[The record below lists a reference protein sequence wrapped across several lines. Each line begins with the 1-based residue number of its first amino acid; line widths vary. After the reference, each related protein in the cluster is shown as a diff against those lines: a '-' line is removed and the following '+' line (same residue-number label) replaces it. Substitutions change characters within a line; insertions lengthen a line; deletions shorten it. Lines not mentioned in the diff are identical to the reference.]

1 MMSPEPAIT
10 SEHLVPLPFAVR
22 MVYLVSHGFGQPGEH
37 FLYRLDGLAYSL
49 ASACTLYVLEGPELP
64 PRPLRPD
71 ELASGHFRNGA
82 QEFQFLDDRQ
92 PITHIGV
99 TRDGIE
105 KAIISLRA

>member
-1 MMSPEPAIT
+1 MGLPSAIS
-10 SEHLVPLPFAVR
+10 SEDLVPLPFAVR
-22 MVYLVSHGFGQPGEH
+22 MVYLLGHGFGPPAAH
-37 FLYRLDGLAYSL
+37 LLYRLDGLAYSL
-49 ASACTLYVLEGPELP
+49 AAACTLYVLEGPELP

-105 KAIISLRA
+105 KAITSLRK

>member
-1 MMSPEPAIT
+1 MGLPAEIT

-22 MVYLVSHGFGQPGEH
+22 MMYLLAHGFGPPAEH

-49 ASACTLYVLEGPELP
+49 AAASTLYVLEGPDLP
-64 PRPLRPD
+64 PRALQRD

-99 TRDGIE
+99 TRAGID
-105 KAIISLRA
+105 KAIARLRK